1 MKISNILE
9 AKANAFA
16 SNERVYAYMQLKY
29 WIAGEYKNIKNL
41 IRFVIM
47 LRFVTNCYKLLRIV
61 TILKNS

>member
-9 AKANAFA
+9 ANDNEFA

-29 WIAGEYKNIKNL
+29 WIAGEYNNIKNL

-47 LRFVTNCYKLLRIV
+47 LRFVMNCYKLLRIV